1 MIMKHST
8 RRTGAHRADRIM
20 KRYAPEDRTPVSHR
34 RGTRR
39 AERRW
44 TLALAETPSLPFW
57 RAERAHVTAQRVVVP
72 SAQEPDTMIIRR
84 ITEVTHS
91 VTERVGRV
99 RSAMRSLKAFPDWWI
114 VRYFV
119 GAVVLGFLVGI
130 PSILPQGTLPDVPHG
145 EYSRIVADEGIDPSW
160 TPSAWNR
167 ALVNDRMAGR

>member
-1 MIMKHST
+1 MKHST

-44 TLALAETPSLPFW
+44 VLALAETPSLPFW

-84 ITEVTHS
+84 ITEVTRS

-99 RSAMRSLKAFPDWWI
+99 RRVIGCIKAFPDWWL
-114 VRYFV
+114 VRYF
-119 GAVVLGFLVGI
+119 ADAITCGFLVGV

-145 EYSRIVADEGIDPSW
+145 SYSQIVADEGIDPSW
-160 TPSAWNR
+160 NPSAWDR
-167 ALVNDRMAGR
+167 ALVNDWVAGR

>member
-1 MIMKHST
+1 MKHST

-44 TLALAETPSLPFW
+44 ILALAETPSLPFW

-84 ITEVTHS
+84 ITEVTQS

-99 RSAMRSLKAFPDWWI
+99 RSAMRSLKAFPDWWL
-114 VRYFV
+114 VRYFSAAIA
-119 GAVVLGFLVGI
+119 GGILVGI

-167 ALVNDRMAGR
+167 ALVNDWMAGQ